1 MVILVNGKSEEI
13 QASVLLDLLRAKQIE
28 PQMVAV
34 EVNDTLIERDRLEHT
49 VLQDG
54 DRVEFLFYMGGGQ

>member
-1 MVILVNGKSEEI
+1 MVISVNGKSEEI
-13 QASVLLDLLRAKQIE
+13 QASILLDLLRVKQIE
-28 PQMVAV
+28 PHMVAV
-34 EVNDTLIERDRLEHT
+34 EVNDTLVDRDRLEST

>member
-1 MVILVNGKSEEI
+1 MVISVNGKSEEI
-13 QASVLLDLLRAKQIE
+13 QASVLLDLLRVKQIE

-34 EVNDTLIERDRLEHT
+34 ELNDILIDRDRLDST

-54 DRVEFLFYMGGGQ
+54 DRVEFLFFMGGGL

>member
-1 MVILVNGKSEEI
+1 MVISVNGKSEET
-13 QASVLLDLLRAKQIE
+13 QTSVLLDLLRVKQIE

-34 EVNDTLIERDRLEHT
+34 ELNDTLVDRDQLEST
-49 VLQDG
+49 MLQEG

>member
-1 MVILVNGKSEEI
+1 MVISVNGKSEEI
-13 QASVLLDLLRAKQIE
+13 QTSVLLDVLRVKQIE

-34 EVNDTLIERDRLEHT
+34 ELNDVLIDRDRLDST

-54 DRVEFLFYMGGGQ
+54 DRVEFLFFMGGGL

>member
-1 MVILVNGKSEEI
+1 MVISVNGKSEET
-13 QASVLLDLLRAKQIE
+13 QTSVLLDLLRVKQIE

-34 EVNDTLIERDRLEHT
+34 ELNDTLVDRDQLEST